1 MYDYEEKLNK
11 YLTKEMMFSFLI
23 KLISFIV
30 ELLVFGLLGSIITLM
45 ALDFNKYV
53 LILAIFFALIAA
65 LLLIGYFVCLYL
77 AQKEKYYASKCNDYL
92 GKTLKELEAE
102 LEKELEDEN
111 RS

>member
-1 MYDYEEKLNK
+1 MNDYEEKLSK
-11 YLTKEMMFSFLI
+11 YASKGKTFAILI

-77 AQKEKYYASKCNDYL
+77 AGKEKYYASKCNDYM
-92 GKTLKELEAE
+92 GKILKQ

-111 RS
+111 CE